1 MWGHDLGCFCMSGLG
16 KLALGIWINGKGS
29 FGYLN

>member
-1 MWGHDLGCFCMSGLG
+1 MTWGFCMSGLG